1 MPSPVPFLRT
11 KKNAGEIFTGS
22 LRARLRLKLGS
33 GKERHFLH
41 HPSDAK
47 QRESRVTKLTLRRAA
62 TSISVE
68 AAVCS

>member
-1 MPSPVPFLRT
+1 MSRVGPGRGRPCL
-11 KKNAGEIFTGS
+11 GE
-22 LRARLRLKLGS
+22 
-33 GKERHFLH
+33 ERHFLH

-47 QRESRVTKLTLRRAA
+47 QRESRVTKLNLRQAA